1 MAREA
6 MRKDYHTRTR
16 ALHSAVIAPAFP
28 AVATQAHCP
37 GAPGSGEQPMSYT
50 IGFQA
55 KNQRAIFATE
65 AATAGQAVAIVAALR
80 AAADEIKFIR
90 SPQEG
95 DMGIEMLLLL
105 AKEEAEEMPQRA

>member
-1 MAREA
+1 
-6 MRKDYHTRTR
+6 
-16 ALHSAVIAPAFP
+16 
-28 AVATQAHCP
+28 
-37 GAPGSGEQPMSYT
+37 MSYT

-55 KNQRAIFATE
+55 KDQKAVLATE
-65 AATAGQAVAIVAALR
+65 AATANQAVAIIAALR
-80 AAADEIKFIR
+80 RSSDEIKFIR